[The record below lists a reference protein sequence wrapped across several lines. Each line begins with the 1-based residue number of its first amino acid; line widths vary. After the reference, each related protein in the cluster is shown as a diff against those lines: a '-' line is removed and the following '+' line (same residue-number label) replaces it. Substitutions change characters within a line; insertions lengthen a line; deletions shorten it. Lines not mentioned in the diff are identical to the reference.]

1 MVSEVVDLG
10 GLARGVREVRGAA
23 VPRPRARWKTR
34 VLVPGVILLASAGLL
49 AYAARD
55 ALWPGV
61 DVRVIPVVVKAG
73 GVATTTKTTPAAGS
87 SGAVVAQAPGWV
99 EPDPFPVSVS

>member
-34 VLVPGVILLASAGLL
+34 VLVPGVILLASVGLL

-73 GVATTTKTTPAAGS
+73 GAAATTKATAAAAAGS

-99 EPDPFPVSVS
+99 EPDPFPV